1 MTVGDVIAV
10 LKAAVQNMPER
21 GPLDGSNDTLKV
33 GNERAEVT
41 GIVATFLATAEV
53 IEKTAALG
61 ANLII
66 THEPT
71 FYHHDD
77 SPETFPEDAII
88 QRKRERLEAHGIAI
102 FRYHDFWHMHQPD
115 GIYIGVIRQM
125 GWQKFL
131 EKREDKTPP
140 SVGSDQSGW
149 RSILEGSAQHVFVLP
164 PTLLKE
170 VVSQVKRAFGVDT
183 VQIVGEEET
192 LHERVGLFAG
202 SPGPYFQLPSIK
214 EDKLDLLICGEVD
227 EWALTEYV
235 RDAQTYGHKLGLI
248 IVGHQPSEE
257 AGMAYLAEW
266 LEPKLP
272 NIPISHIPSGYPLKT
287 A

>member
-10 LKAAVQNMPER
+10 LKAAVPNMPER

-33 GNERAEVT
+33 GDERAEVT
-41 GIVATFLATAEV
+41 GIVTTFLATAEV

-66 THEPT
+66 AHEPT

-77 SPETFPEDAII
+77 RPETFPEDAVL
-88 QRKRERLEAHGIAI
+88 QRKRERLEAHGIAV

-115 GIYIGVIRQM
+115 GIYTGVVRQI
-125 GWQKFL
+125 GWQ
-131 EKREDKTPP
+131 EYQE
-140 SVGSDQSGW
+140 
-149 RSILEGSAQHVFVLP
+149 EGNHHVFVLP
-164 PTLLKE
+164 PTLLTDLVRQAK
-170 VVSQVKRAFGVDT
+170 AIFGVGT
-183 VQIVGEEET
+183 VQVIGDESA
-192 LHERVGLFAG
+192 LYERIGLFVG
-202 SPGPYFQLPSIK
+202 SPGPYWQLPSITN
-214 EDKLDLLICGEVD
+214 DKLDLLICGEVN
-227 EWALTEYV
+227 ELELTEYV

-257 AGMAYLAEW
+257 AGMVYLAEW

-272 NIPISHIPSGYPLKT
+272 KVPIAHVPSGYPLRT
-287 A
+287 V

>member
-1 MTVGDVIAV
+1 MLKNAV
-10 LKAAVQNMPER
+10 PNMPEE

-33 GNERAEVT
+33 GNESAEVT
-41 GIVATFLATAEV
+41 GIVTTFLATAEV

-77 SPETFPEDAII
+77 SPETFPEDAVL
-88 QRKRERLEAHGIAI
+88 QRKRERLEYHDIAI
-102 FRYHDFWHMHQPD
+102 FRYHDFWHMHRPD
-115 GIYIGVIRQM
+115 GIYTGVVRQM

-131 EKREDKTPP
+131 EESR
-140 SVGSDQSGW
+140 
-149 RSILEGSAQHVFVLP
+149 GSATEMRSSHDWQGISEGHSQYVFALP
-164 PTLLKE
+164 PTSFRDIAEQMKTI
-170 VVSQVKRAFGVDT
+170 FGVESI
-183 VQIVGEEET
+183 QLVGDENVM
-192 LHERVGLFAG
+192 HERVGLFVG
-202 SPGPYFQLPSIK
+202 SPGPYFQLPAITRHR
-214 EDKLDLLICGEVD
+214 LDLLICGEVN

-257 AGMAYLAEW
+257 SGMAYLAEW
-266 LEPKLP
+266 LKPKLSD
-272 NIPISHIPSGYPLKT
+272 IPISHVPSGYPLRT
-287 A
+287 L